1 MTLTIDVTKLAG
13 FNEAAKDG
21 TVDETEMVSLLN
33 EWADTQDDGSANSS
47 QTYSKYA
54 TDHGNED
61 ITLDFQKA
69 KVKLDGTDGSSTE
82 VSVTAYTDGILDID
96 GSSGSATANLNFKNL
111 DNHSGL
117 LEAAYKE
124 GGKNGIQALY
134 LAALKA
140 NRSGKHYDS
149 GYMGTVSGIADSI
162 NQMYGAMLDMAAWM
176 ADNPD
181 AMSNIG
187 DLTMMQTYMSLLK
200 EAIATV
206 TAIGNSVNSSVTD
219 AMKTFAQK
227 MNQG

>member
-1 MTLTIDVTKLAG
+1 MTLTIDITKLTG
-13 FNEAAKDG
+13 FQEAAKDG
-21 TVDETEMVSLLN
+21 TVNEEEMVSLLN
-33 EWADTQDDGSANSS
+33 EWADTQDDETVNSS
-47 QTYSKYA
+47 QTYSEYV
-54 TDHGNED
+54 TTHGNENLV
-61 ITLDFQKA
+61 LDFQKA
-69 KVKLDGTDGSSTE
+69 RVKLDGTDGTSTE

-96 GSSGSATANLNFKNL
+96 GSSGSATTNLSFKNL

-117 LEAAYKE
+117 LQAAYKE
-124 GGKNGIQALY
+124 GGIESLY
-134 LAALKA
+134 LAAIKA

-181 AMSNIG
+181 TMSNIG

-227 MNQG
+227 LNQG

>member
-1 MTLTIDVTKLAG
+1 MTITIDVTKLAG
-13 FNEAAKDG
+13 FNAAAKDG

-33 EWADTQDDGSANSS
+33 EWADLQDDGNANSS

-54 TDHGNED
+54 TDHGNEN

-69 KVKLDGTDGSSTE
+69 KVKIDGTDGTSTE
-82 VSVTAYTDGILDID
+82 VSVTAYTDGILDLD
-96 GSSGSATANLNFKNL
+96 GSGSGTTTTNLTFKNM

-117 LEAAYKE
+117 LQAAYKE
-124 GGKNGIQALY
+124 GGIESLY
-134 LAALKA
+134 LAAIKA
-140 NRSGKHYDS
+140 NRSGKHYDH

-227 MNQG
+227 LNQG